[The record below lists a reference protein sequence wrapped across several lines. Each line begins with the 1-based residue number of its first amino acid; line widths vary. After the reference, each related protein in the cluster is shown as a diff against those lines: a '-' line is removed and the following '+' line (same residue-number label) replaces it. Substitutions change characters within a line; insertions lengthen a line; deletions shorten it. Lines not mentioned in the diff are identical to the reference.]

1 MDKNAILSESGLVGR
16 IARKAVAE
24 REAEYAGEI
33 RRLLDA
39 ALDQVRRGGP
49 HARPRVADIVAAAGL
64 SNDAFYRHFRSKDAL
79 MAAVLADGVE
89 RLADYVAH
97 RMSKQARPE
106 RRVRS
111 WVAAILAQAEPASAA
126 DTRAVLCQTGALGVD
141 LVSGQAGSAPQRLA
155 ALLYE
160 PFGQLGVREPEHCAG
175 LVAYAVVGKLS
186 EYLWSNVEP
195 ASEEV
200 ERLAGFCLSVA
211 AVEAGAGSGALPP
224 RPIR

>member
-1 MDKNAILSESGLVGR
+1 MDKNAILPESGLVGR

-39 ALDQVRRGGP
+39 ALEQVRRGGP
-49 HARPRVADIVAAAGL
+49 NTRPRVADIVAAAGL

-79 MAAVLADGVE
+79 MAAVLADGAE

-97 RMSKQARPE
+97 RMSKESGPE
-106 RRVRS
+106 QRVRS

-155 ALLYE
+155 VLLHE
-160 PFGQLGVREPEHCAG
+160 PFVELGVRDPEHCAG
-175 LVAYAVVGKLS
+175 LVAYAIVGKLS
-186 EYLWSNVEP
+186 EYLWSNTEP
-195 ASEEV
+195 MPEEV
-200 ERLAGFCLSVA
+200 ERSAAFCLSA
-211 AVEAGAGSGALPP
+211 AAAEAGRAPS
-224 RPIR
+224 R

>member
-1 MDKNAILSESGLVGR
+1 MDKNAILPESGLVGR

-49 HARPRVADIVAAAGL
+49 NTRPRVADIVAAAGL

-79 MAAVLADGVE
+79 MAAVLADGAE

-97 RMSKQARPE
+97 RMSKESEPE
-106 RRVRS
+106 GQVWS

-126 DTRAVLCQTGALGVD
+126 DTRTVLCQTGALGVD

-155 ALLYE
+155 VLLYE
-160 PFGQLGVREPEHCAG
+160 PFEGLGVREPEHCAG
-175 LVAYAVVGKLS
+175 LVAYATVGKLS
-186 EYLWSNVEP
+186 EYLWSNTEP
-195 ASEEV
+195 TSEEV
-200 ERLAGFCLSVA
+200 DRLAGFCLSVA
-211 AVEAGAGSGALPP
+211 AAEVGRDFGAPP
-224 RPIR
+224 GGR